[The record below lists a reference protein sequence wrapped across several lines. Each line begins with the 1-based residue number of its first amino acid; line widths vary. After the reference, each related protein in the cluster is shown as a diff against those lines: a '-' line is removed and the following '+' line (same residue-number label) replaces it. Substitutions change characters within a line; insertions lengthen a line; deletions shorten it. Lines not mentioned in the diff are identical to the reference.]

1 MVKINDALNRTI
13 INGIVTIKNMGCFCK
28 AQIDKV
34 AKDHPWGLHPQTPV
48 EKSIASPLKTKHD
61 AMNFCRTNPITHSI
75 IPYFSRKRNPVK
87 SCY

>member
-34 AKDHPWGLHPQTPV
+34 AKDHPWGGVHPQTPV
-48 EKSIASPLKTKHD
+48 ELG
-61 AMNFCRTNPITHSI
+61 
-75 IPYFSRKRNPVK
+75 V
-87 SCY
+87 